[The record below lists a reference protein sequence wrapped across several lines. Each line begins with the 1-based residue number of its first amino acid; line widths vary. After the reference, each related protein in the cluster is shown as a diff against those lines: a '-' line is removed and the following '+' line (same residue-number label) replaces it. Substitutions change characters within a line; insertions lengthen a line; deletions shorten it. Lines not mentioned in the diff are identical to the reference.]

1 MFNFD
6 CITKKDIKEH
16 NPHWPEIP
24 DHRYKFLTPRDSES
38 GKANDYLI

>member
-6 CITKKDIKEH
+6 YITKKDIKEL
-16 NPHWPEIP
+16 NPHWREIP

>member
-6 CITKKDIKEH
+6 YITKKDIKEH
-16 NPHWPEIP
+16 NPHWREIP
-24 DHRYKFLTPRDSES
+24 DHRYKSLTPRDSES